1 MSTSSISLGG
11 MNAAMNALDSS
22 AWRIARQATTGMASQ
37 GSATYAAAPSP
48 STSSNLAT
56 AVDGPSLVA
65 EVISQ
70 LQAKN
75 AFLLNLRTFQTGD
88 EMLGSLLDAKA

>member
-22 AWRIARQATTGMASQ
+22 AWRIARQSGQTPTE
-37 GSATYAAAPSP
+37 AAATIP
-48 STSSNLAT
+48 TANVAT
-56 AVDGPSLVA
+56 AAALPTLEDDVV
-65 EVISQ
+65 SQ

-75 AFLLNLRTFQTGD
+75 AFLFNLRVFQTGD
-88 EMLGSLLDAKA
+88 EMLGALINVNA